1 MWCSPCQF
9 AGAHEPCTTGWVW
22 TDVLW
27 RDQPVMQ
34 SGMTQ
39 TKWSPGCP
47 GWFIYISA
55 SFLGET
61 EDVNGM
67 VTRLQLL
74 WSGHKRTPPLW
85 NFHQQQRRGTGSMD
99 QSPGQTDLIDAEGKQ
114 EPAQDHRNTQGYER
128 HRRLRLLQSERTIHR
143 LIPRL
148 IRRRRG

>member
-39 TKWSPGCP
+39 TKWSPGFP
-47 GWFIYISA
+47 GWFSLHFRFIFGWNWRCQRHGDPPAITVIWTQTNTAPLKFSSA
-55 SFLGET
+55 T
-61 EDVNGM
+61 KTRDRINGPIPWPDWSHWRWRKTGTCTRSSQYSRIRKTPATP
-67 VTRLQLL
+67 VT
-74 WSGHKRTPPLW
+74 SVGKDNT
-85 NFHQQQRRGTGSMD
+85 
-99 QSPGQTDLIDAEGKQ
+99 SP
-114 EPAQDHRNTQGYER
+114 H
-128 HRRLRLLQSERTIHR
+128 
-143 LIPRL
+143 PRL